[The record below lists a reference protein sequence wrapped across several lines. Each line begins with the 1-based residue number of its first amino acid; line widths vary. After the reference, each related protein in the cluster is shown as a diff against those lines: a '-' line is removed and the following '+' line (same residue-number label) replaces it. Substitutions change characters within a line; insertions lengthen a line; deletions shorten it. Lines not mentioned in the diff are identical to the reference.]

1 MYPKVPTY
9 SKKYCGII
17 YKTIS
22 GRFPTMTLIVEV
34 VSGQHIPRPKN
45 DDDTSD
51 IMDPYVQVRSSY
63 IEYRKGWRSPVQRF
77 CHNPLR

>member
-1 MYPKVPTY
+1 MY
-9 SKKYCGII
+9 I
-17 YKTIS
+17 TIS
-22 GRFPTMTLIVEV
+22 DRFPTMTLIVEV

-63 IEYRKGWRSPVQRF
+63 IEYRKGGGQSCTKILSQSSEVSRWSTIR
-77 CHNPLR
+77 H